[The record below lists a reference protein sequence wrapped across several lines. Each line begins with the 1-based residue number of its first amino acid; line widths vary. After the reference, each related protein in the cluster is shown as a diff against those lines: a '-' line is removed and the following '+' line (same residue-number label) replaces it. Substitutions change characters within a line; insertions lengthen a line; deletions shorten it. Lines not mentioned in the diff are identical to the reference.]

1 MRNVKPDAVFG
12 SHPAPWTV
20 IIWVASMVELLKLG
34 KVNCD
39 WKWRKKKKTLMGY
52 NTGIHKQIT
61 YGTGIDFRIKYIF
74 MTNTLI

>member
-1 MRNVKPDAVFG
+1 
-12 SHPAPWTV
+12 
-20 IIWVASMVELLKLG
+20 MVELLKLG